1 MTGRLRTEP
10 VLLLRLEGAAAA
22 LAALGLFTVT
32 GADWRLA
39 VICFLLPDLAMLG
52 YLFGSRIGAVS
63 YNAAHTYLGPA
74 ALGMIGWAAA
84 ASPAVAL
91 AAIWTM
97 HIGVDRMLGYGLK
110 SPAGFRSTHL
120 GSIGRP
126 SRSDRNPI
134 PS

>member
-1 MTGRLRTEP
+1 MTERLRTEP

-22 LAALGLFTVT
+22 LAALALFTII

-52 YLFGSRIGAVS
+52 YVFGSRIGAVA

-74 ALGMIGWAAA
+74 ALGMIGWAASS
-84 ASPAVAL
+84 SPTVAL

-110 SPAGFRSTHL
+110 SHAGFRSTHL
-120 GSIGRP
+120 GSIGRAP
-126 SRSDRNPI
+126 QTNRP
-134 PS
+134 